1 MTLNIKPTPSR
12 NLAGK
17 EPQPTPKGF
26 AQNQNHQVK
35 TFANLAGEPTQPKSG
50 GLQNDLPKDSLNSK

>member
-26 AQNQNHQVK
+26 AWDQTHQVK
-35 TFANLAGEPTQPKSG
+35 TVANLSGELTQPKSD
-50 GLQNDLPKDSLNSK
+50 GLQTNLPEDSLNSK